1 MKKKNEE
8 LEEKCMCGCNEE
20 CTCGDNC
27 ECTDE
32 CTCGC
37 SCGCDEECDCCE
49 LPALE
54 EKLVLVGNKSDK
66 KTKEAIKKL
75 DDKKLNYSFV
85 DLETETDERFI
96 KLKEDIQ
103 VPSLLLVQTI
113 VAGVASGLNEI
124 EEAINE

>member
-27 ECTDE
+27 ECTNE
-32 CTCGC
+32 CNCGC
-37 SCGCDEECDCCE
+37 SCNEECDCGE

-75 DDKKLNYSFV
+75 DDKKLEYSFV

-96 KLKEDIQ
+96 ELKEDIQ
-103 VPSLLLVQTI
+103 VPSLLLVQTV
-113 VAGVASGLNEI
+113 VAGVASGLDEI
-124 EEAINE
+124 EEVIKA